1 MARHAAGEVY
11 GRTTRSDAAGAP
23 QGAEVR
29 TVRYPCGEERM
40 TPKERPMPPAGKP
53 TSSEKLREVHRAQ
66 VNLVAASLR
75 AGVQYARPGRV
86 AKAAPKR
93 A

>member
-1 MARHAAGEVY
+1 MSAGREGAAVRTARHPVATAM
-11 GRTTRSDAAGAP
+11 TAK
-23 QGAEVR
+23 
-29 TVRYPCGEERM
+29 ER
-40 TPKERPMPPAGKP
+40 RPMPPAQKP
-53 TSSEKLREVHRAQ
+53 TPAEKLREIHRAQ

-75 AGVQYARPGRV
+75 AGVQYQRPGRV